1 MRHTLSILAYVAAV
15 VWLCSAMALAQETRR
30 QENDENLERAKLR
43 EQAARARQRSVGGL
57 ANQLRPFYRY
67 ELMHAR
73 TACGLTKE
81 QFQKIRPEADSAYE
95 KAIAGLYVAVVRARE
110 TPGRA
115 EPDYHEAIRTAV
127 SSVVTR
133 HVGREQWAALQAD
146 RLRREASRKEAG
158 VPLLVAIIDRQLLLT
173 GRQRRQIADSLS
185 AHWDDRWCDALE
197 ATFTMGTRWPDVPD
211 PLVTPFLSS
220 TQLETW
226 RQVPRIRGLLWGV
239 VIDHGGDPATEQELG
254 AVGDTGPLAS
264 RPRRGDAPA
273 AAPFARQPRPAP
285 PVPAVQDLAVR
296 RDVIVRPAQIVVGGD
311 ARLPAAA
318 VRPGVVQDVG
328 EDPAEEE
335 GAAER
340 LQRQQ
345 LERQKL
351 LEERYLSLFDRQI
364 FGNMEGEDS
373 TRLQFESA
381 LTKRVD
387 ELGRDGNLT
396 DTQRKKLRAAG
407 NGDIKRFFDRVAE
420 ARETFR
426 GRLFQAGRVRLVLD
440 DVAPLRTDRAALL
453 KVEGPVFTRV
463 LSRTLTDDDHNTMD
477 EAVRDRLAFRHR
489 ADVGWTAVL
498 LARSLGLVDDQ
509 RRRLESLLLDR
520 AVPPRRF
527 DAHDY
532 LDYAIVM
539 YQAARIPEKDM
550 RPIFDDLQWRVLRQ
564 EFAAA
569 RQWDLYLRR
578 GGFFEKKY
586 YDTRESPLP
595 PIHLLDPPT
604 IRSR

>member
-1 MRHTLSILAYVAAV
+1 MRHTVSILAYVAAV
-15 VWLCSAMALAQETRR
+15 VWLGSAVGLAQEARR
-30 QENDENLERAKLR
+30 QENDPDLARAKQR
-43 EQAARARQRSVGGL
+43 EQAIRARRRSVGGL

-73 TACGLTKE
+73 TACGLTRE
-81 QFQKIRPEADSAYE
+81 QFQKIRPEADTAYE
-95 KAIAGLYVAVVRARE
+95 DAIAGLYVAVVKARE
-110 TPGRA
+110 TPDRA
-115 EPDYHEAIRTAV
+115 EPDYRNAIRAAV
-127 SSVVTR
+127 STVVTR

-146 RLRREASRKEAG
+146 RLRRAASRKEAG

-173 GRQRRQIADSLS
+173 GRQRQRIAESLS
-185 AHWDDRWCDALE
+185 ANWDDRWCDALE
-197 ATFTMGTRWPDVPD
+197 AVFTMGTRWPDIPD
-211 PLVTPFLSS
+211 PLVVPFLSAN
-220 TQLETW
+220 QQETW
-226 RQVPRIRGLLWGV
+226 RQVPRLRGLLWGV
-239 VIDHGGDPATEQELG
+239 VIDHGGDPAMEQELG
-254 AVGDTGPLAS
+254 AVEERGQMTS
-264 RPRRGDAPA
+264 RPRIGDAPA
-273 AAPFARQPRPAP
+273 AAPLVRQPRALP
-285 PVPAVQDLAVR
+285 PEPAVQDVAVR
-296 RDVIVRPAQIVVGGD
+296 RDVIVRPAQVLVGD
-311 ARLPAAA
+311 VRLPAAP
-318 VRPGVVQDVG
+318 VRPEVPRGGGD
-328 EDPAEEE
+328 DPDEEE
-335 GAAER
+335 RAADR

-364 FGNMEGEDS
+364 FGDMEGEEA

-387 ELGRDGNLT
+387 ELGRDANLT
-396 DTQRKKLRAAG
+396 DAQKKKLRAAG
-407 NGDIKRFFDRVAE
+407 HGDIKRFLDRVAE
-420 ARETFR
+420 ARERFR
-426 GRLFQAGRVRLVLD
+426 GRLIQAGRVRLVLD
-440 DVAPLRTDRAALL
+440 DVAPLRVDRAALL

-463 LSRTLTDDDHNTMD
+463 LSRTLTDDDQNTMD
-477 EAVRDRLAFRHR
+477 EAARDRLAFRHR
-489 ADVGWTAVL
+489 ADVRWTAVL

-509 RRRLESLLLDR
+509 RRRLEALLQAR

-532 LDYAIVM
+532 MDYAIVM
-539 YQAARIPEKDM
+539 YQAARIPEREM

-578 GGFFEKKY
+578 GGFFEMKY